1 MKRSL
6 QFIML
11 LLFVTLWGC
20 SGGGKLTNE
29 KAQQAITQWLI
40 NIGNNAATANVT
52 GVLELPQENSA
63 KADVNLSNFVW
74 HSPKNDAITAY
85 VMGPG
90 GAAHTY
96 MGRADAIFAHYNDGR
111 WVLVKVVTPMGF
123 WDNLSIVAT
132 GEGAAP
138 AQVRPVPST
147 TANDIATKDLSD
159 VEARYVLFQLSP
171 EKSKVQTEP
180 NRNEYV
186 GYFNGTLKT
195 QKDIYFGIY
204 AGNDSDKIVLQLT
217 SPDYSILNGLL
228 GSLDKLQISRLEDRT
243 LKGDIGFKFSDRG
256 VLVKIKTRSSFS
268 HQELLKRLNL
278 SNESHVQQLGG
289 GSEYL
294 VWINKADYDAI
305 KKSGV
310 NIESFFKEKLQNED
324 FNVRNI
330 IENIE
335 DKYTRR

>member
-1 MKRSL
+1 MRKIL
-6 QFIML
+6 AIIL
-11 LLFVTLWGC
+11 IIPALITLI
-20 SGGGKLTNE
+20 SYN
-29 KAQQAITQWLI
+29 KAKAEAITVI
-40 NIGNNAATANVT
+40 
-52 GVLELPQENSA
+52 SSRSS
-63 KADVNLSNFVW
+63 K
-74 HSPKNDAITAY
+74 
-85 VMGPG
+85 
-90 GAAHTY
+90 
-96 MGRADAIFAHYNDGR
+96 
-111 WVLVKVVTPMGF
+111 KVAR
-123 WDNLSIVAT
+123 L
-132 GEGAAP
+132 
-138 AQVRPVPST
+138 QH
-147 TANDIATKDLSD
+147 LSD
-159 VEARYVLFQLSP
+159 VEARYVLFQLPP
-171 EKSKVQTEP
+171 EKNKVQTEP
-180 NRNEYV
+180 NRDEYV

-204 AGNDSDKIVLQLT
+204 AGNYSDKIVLQLT
-217 SPDYSILNGLL
+217 SPDYSILNRLL

-243 LKGDIGFKFSDRG
+243 LKGAIGFKFSDRG
-256 VLVKIKTRSSFS
+256 VLVKIKTRLAFS

-278 SNESHVQQLGG
+278 SNESHIQQLGG